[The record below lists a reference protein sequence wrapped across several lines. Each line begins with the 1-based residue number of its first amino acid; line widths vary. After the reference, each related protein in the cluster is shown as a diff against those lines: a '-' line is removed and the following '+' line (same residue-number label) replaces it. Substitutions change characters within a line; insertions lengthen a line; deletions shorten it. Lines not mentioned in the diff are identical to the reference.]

1 MKDKNGMA
9 IIIGVGKGGD
19 KGMGEKGMGK
29 DMCEKCGGEG
39 CPECEN
45 EMESKSASEAE
56 GNVEFTAPEGFDYS
70 NMKYGEEKE
79 VLAKIR
85 YDGDGQFYL
94 VAVDGFPLTGKT
106 EEEMPEPSEGDMSE
120 PPQEEQGYASQLSEK
135 AKKLGMI

>member
-9 IIIGVGKGGD
+9 IIIGVGKGGE
-19 KGMGEKGMGK
+19 KGMGEKGMCK
-29 DMCEKCGGEG
+29 ECGGEG
-39 CPECEN
+39 CPACEN
-45 EMESKSASEAE
+45 EMESESASAAE

-85 YDGDGQFYL
+85 YDGEGKFYL
-94 VAVDGFPLTGKT
+94 VAIDGFPLTDKT
-106 EEEMPEPSEGDMSE
+106 EEEMPEPSEEDMSE
-120 PPQEEQGYASQLSEK
+120 SPKQEQGYASQLSEK